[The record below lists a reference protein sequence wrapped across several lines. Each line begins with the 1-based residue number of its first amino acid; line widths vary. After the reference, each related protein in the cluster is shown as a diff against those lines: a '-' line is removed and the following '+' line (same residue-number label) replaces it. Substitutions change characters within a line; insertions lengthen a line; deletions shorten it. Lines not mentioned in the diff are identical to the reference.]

1 MCLHEFAHASVAYLG
16 GDKSVKDKGYL
27 SLNPIHYMDPTYSV
41 LMPMLFLVMGGLG
54 LPGGAVYVN
63 DSRLY
68 NKYWSIGMSLAGP
81 AANLLLAIVIAIAL
95 QFDVVRHNPVAPA
108 LAFLALLEVSA
119 VVLNLLPI
127 PPLDGYHVAAQ
138 FMDWET
144 RAKWDQFAPLGPWL
158 LMGLFWFVPPFNQF
172 FWNIVY
178 ACVSE
183 LNVSSSLAYRGL
195 QEFMFWKY
203 R

>member
-1 MCLHEFAHASVAYLG
+1 MG

-27 SLNPIHYMDPTYSV
+27 SLNPVNYMDPTYSI
-41 LMPMLFLVMGGLG
+41 LMPMLFLVMGGIG
-54 LPGGAVYVN
+54 LPGGAVYVD

-68 NKYWSIGMSLAGP
+68 NKYWSIAMSLAGP
-81 AANLLLAIVIAIAL
+81 AANLFLAVIIAAAL
-95 QFDVVRHNPVAPA
+95 QLDVVRHNPMAPA
-108 LAFLALLEVSA
+108 LAFLVLLELSA

-127 PPLDGYHVAAQ
+127 PPLDGYHVMAQ

-144 RAKWDQFAPLGPWL
+144 RAKWDQFAPLGPWV

-178 ACVSE
+178 AGVSE
-183 LNVSSSLAYRGL
+183 LNVSPSLAYRGL
-195 QEFMFWKY
+195 QEFMFWQH